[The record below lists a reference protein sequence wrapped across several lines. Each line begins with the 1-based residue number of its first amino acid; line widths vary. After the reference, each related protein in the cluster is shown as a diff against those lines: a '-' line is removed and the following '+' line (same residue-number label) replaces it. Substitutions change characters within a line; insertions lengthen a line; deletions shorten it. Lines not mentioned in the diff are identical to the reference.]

1 MKETLYEFL
10 ENDQKKKLG
19 KNNEAK
25 INLYN
30 ALLRKEYER
39 VFMCKTT
46 KEVWHTLII
55 THQGNSQVKNTRCS
69 QSSMKKLLIAA
80 LHDSTLLTKVTA
92 IKEAKDL
99 ATLALDELIRN
110 LKIFEM
116 VVDKDGVGSKTTKE
130 KVKPLALK
138 ANITRGQTNNN
149 STCQDESNNDEE
161 IDLMAKN
168 IGKLSRIGV
177 NVHHKFDICKVKTKG
192 GESSRRERECY
203 N

>member
-1 MKETLYEFL
+1 
-10 ENDQKKKLG
+10 
-19 KNNEAK
+19 
-25 INLYN
+25 
-30 ALLRKEYER
+30 
-39 VFMCKTT
+39 MCKTT
-46 KEVWHTLII
+46 KSLAYTHHHSPRQFTSQEYEMFSIFNEETIDSGFTRFNTIVTSLKSLDLNHT
-55 THQGNSQVKNTRCS
+55 SKNHVRKFLCS
-69 QSSMKKLLIAA
+69 LPLNWR
-80 LHDSTLLTKVTA
+80 TKVTA

-99 ATLALDELIRN
+99 ATLALDELIEN

-116 VVDKDGVGSKTTKE
+116 VLDKDGVGSKTTKE
-130 KVKPLALK
+130 KVKHLALK